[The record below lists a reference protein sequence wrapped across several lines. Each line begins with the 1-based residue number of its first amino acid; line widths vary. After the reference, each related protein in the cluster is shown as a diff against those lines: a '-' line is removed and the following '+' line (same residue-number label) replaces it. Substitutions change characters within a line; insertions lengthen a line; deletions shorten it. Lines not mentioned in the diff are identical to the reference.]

1 MWRNMDGRETPPP
14 GKYGE
19 AGMEFLKRDKNI
31 WLGAAEL
38 FDLPPDMVAGL
49 PHMEMLGDRYFY
61 MERHKGILSYS
72 GEEIDIN
79 GEGMIVRVYGKGL
92 ELVSMT
98 GDALRIQGKIQR
110 VEWVK

>member
-1 MWRNMDGRETPPP
+1 MD
-14 GKYGE
+14 
-19 AGMEFLKRDKNI
+19 FLKRDKNI

-38 FDLPPDMVAGL
+38 FDLPPDLVAGL

-72 GEEIDIN
+72 GEEIAIN
-79 GEGMIVRVYGKGL
+79 GENLIIRVRGEGL
-92 ELVSMT
+92 ALVSMT
-98 GDALRIQGKIQR
+98 GEALRIKGSISQ

>member
-1 MWRNMDGRETPPP
+1 MD
-14 GKYGE
+14 
-19 AGMEFLKRDKNI
+19 FLKRDKNI

-38 FDLPPDMVAGL
+38 FDLPPDLVAGL

-79 GEGMIVRVYGKGL
+79 GETGIVRIFGRDL
-92 ELVSMT
+92 ELTSMT
-98 GDALRIQGKIQR
+98 GDQLRIQGSISR
-110 VEWVK
+110 LEWVK

>member
-1 MWRNMDGRETPPP
+1 
-14 GKYGE
+14 
-19 AGMEFLKRDKNI
+19 MEFLKRDKNI

-79 GEGMIVRVYGKGL
+79 GGSHM
-92 ELVSMT
+92 
-98 GDALRIQGKIQR
+98 D
-110 VEWVK
+110 

>member
-1 MWRNMDGRETPPP
+1 MD
-14 GKYGE
+14 
-19 AGMEFLKRDKNI
+19 FLKRDKNI

-38 FDLPPDMVAGL
+38 FDLPPDLVAGL

-79 GEGMIVRVYGKGL
+79 GGTLIVRVRGQGL

-98 GDALRIQGKIQR
+98 GDALRIQGSIQR

>member
-1 MWRNMDGRETPPP
+1 MD
-14 GKYGE
+14 
-19 AGMEFLKRDKNI
+19 FLKRDKNI

-38 FDLPPDMVAGL
+38 FDLPPDLVAGL

-79 GEGMIVRVYGKGL
+79 GETGIVRIFGKDL
-92 ELVSMT
+92 ELTSMT
-98 GDALRIQGKIQR
+98 GDQLRIQGSISR
-110 VEWVK
+110 LEGVK

>member
-1 MWRNMDGRETPPP
+1 MD
-14 GKYGE
+14 
-19 AGMEFLKRDKNI
+19 FLKRDKNI

-38 FDLPPDMVAGL
+38 FDLPPDLVAGL

-79 GEGMIVRVYGKGL
+79 GDKMIVRVYGQGL

-98 GDALRIQGKIQR
+98 GDALRIKGEIQR
-110 VEWVK
+110 VEWEI

>member
-1 MWRNMDGRETPPP
+1 MD
-14 GKYGE
+14 
-19 AGMEFLKRDKNI
+19 FLKRDKNI

-38 FDLPPDMVAGL
+38 FDLPPDLVAGL

-79 GEGMIVRVYGKGL
+79 GETGIVRIFGRDL
-92 ELVSMT
+92 ELTSMT
-98 GDALRIQGKIQR
+98 GDQLRIR
-110 VEWVK
+110 

>member
-1 MWRNMDGRETPPP
+1 MD
-14 GKYGE
+14 
-19 AGMEFLKRDKNI
+19 FLKRDKNI

-38 FDLPPDMVAGL
+38 FDLPPDLVAGL

-79 GEGMIVRVYGKGL
+79 GETCIVRIFGRDL
-92 ELVSMT
+92 ELTSMT
-98 GDALRIQGKIQR
+98 GDQLRIQGSISR
-110 VEWVK
+110 LEWVK

>member
-1 MWRNMDGRETPPP
+1 MD
-14 GKYGE
+14 
-19 AGMEFLKRDKNI
+19 FLKRDKNI

-79 GEGMIVRVYGKGL
+79 GETGIVRIFGKDL
-92 ELVSMT
+92 ELTSMT
-98 GDALRIQGKIQR
+98 GDQLRIQGSISR

>member
-1 MWRNMDGRETPPP
+1 MD
-14 GKYGE
+14 
-19 AGMEFLKRDKNI
+19 FLKRDKNI

-38 FDLPPDMVAGL
+38 FDLPPDLVAGL

-79 GEGMIVRVYGKGL
+79 GGTLIVRVRGQGL

-98 GDALRIQGKIQR
+98 GDALRIKGEIQR
-110 VEWVK
+110 VEWEI

>member
-1 MWRNMDGRETPPP
+1 MDGRDTPPP

-79 GEGMIVRVYGKGL
+79 GGSHM
-92 ELVSMT
+92 
-98 GDALRIQGKIQR
+98 D
-110 VEWVK
+110 

>member
-1 MWRNMDGRETPPP
+1 MD
-14 GKYGE
+14 
-19 AGMEFLKRDKNI
+19 FLKRDKNI

-38 FDLPPDMVAGL
+38 FDLPPDLVAGL

-79 GEGMIVRVYGKGL
+79 GETGIVRIFGRDL
-92 ELVSMT
+92 ELTSMT
-98 GDALRIQGKIQR
+98 GDQLRIQGDLITANLYR
-110 VEWVK
+110 MGASPGWSG